1 MSIRGLLLA
10 AGLLASAGVHAQALP
25 KPAEF
30 YFEADAL
37 AVKPIV
43 AVRETGEAG
52 TQKLLRAIQRS
63 PRAVAERAQLAHI
76 AMEAGRLELGR
87 ELYNDAITRLTVSDG
102 LYRPVLWNYG
112 WDLYRAGDAAEALK
126 QWQRLLAARNSTASW
141 IPPTLALALW
151 SVGRKDEAV
160 QWYAAAVRSEPEQWR
175 TSARHAAL
183 LPDWKDAER
192 ATLAE
197 VQAAWAANPPAW
209 P

>member
-1 MSIRGLLLA
+1 MSIRALLLA

-25 KPAEF
+25 KPVEF

-43 AVRETGEAG
+43 AVRETGDAA
-52 TQKLLRAIQRS
+52 TQKLLRAIQRN

-76 AMEAGRLELGR
+76 AMEAGRVDLGR
-87 ELYNDAITRLTVSDG
+87 ELYADTLARITVSDS

-112 WDLYRAGDAAEALK
+112 WDLYRSGDDEAALA
-126 QWQRLLAARNSTASW
+126 QWQKLVAARNSTASW
-141 IPPTLALALW
+141 IPTTLAMVLW
-151 SVGRKDEAV
+151 TLDRKDEAV
-160 QWYAAAVRSEPEQWR
+160 QWYAAAVRTEPVQWLTTGR
-175 TSARHAAL
+175 YAEL
-183 LPDWKDAER
+183 LPEWKENER

-197 VQAAWAANPPAW
+197 VHAAWVANPPTW

>member
-10 AGLLASAGVHAQALP
+10 ASLLATAGVQAQALP
-25 KPAEF
+25 KPVEF

-52 TQKLLRAIQRS
+52 TQKLLRAIQRN

-76 AMEAGRLELGR
+76 AMEAGRVELGQ
-87 ELYNDAITRLTVSDG
+87 ELYADTLARITVSDS

-112 WDLYRAGDAAEALK
+112 WDLYRAGDAEGALK
-126 QWQRLLAARNSTASW
+126 QWQVLLSARNSTASW
-141 IPPTLALALW
+141 IPPTLAMALW
-151 SVGRKDEAV
+151 SLGRKDEAV
-160 QWYAAAVRSEPEQWR
+160 QWYAAAVRTEPEQWR
-175 TSARHAAL
+175 TSARHAVL
-183 LPDWKDAER
+183 LPEWKESER

-197 VQAAWAANPPAW
+197 VQAAWAANPPTW